1 MSGQELAT
9 TAPRAG
15 VVGLADKVEYARLL
29 AASGMLPQ
37 QYRGRPENLLWAV
50 EYATML
56 GLSPMAAITGVHVIE
71 GKPSA
76 SAALISALVRRA
88 GHRLRVTGD
97 DERAV
102 ATITRADDP
111 GFVFRSEWTIARAER
126 AGIAGKGTW
135 QRYPA
140 AMLKARAIS
149 EVARDACED
158 ALSGLCYTPE
168 ELGADVTEDGAAVD
182 PSWSPTPPVEADGP
196 LSGDDEPI
204 TLHPAPQPEQAGVV
218 DADDTAVTGA
228 VSASSL
234 ARLPADLAAQAWDAD
249 TVQALWEVY
258 ERAKAARV
266 LTAKVHHPGDPKRS
280 PALSGVIT
288 ERKVQLLADQATQ
301 DDAAAAVGEYV
312 PEVDENGV
320 LL

>member
-76 SAALISALVRRA
+76 SAGLISALVRRA

-97 DERAV
+97 DEKAV
-102 ATITRADDP
+102 ATITRVDDP
-111 GFVFRSEWTIARAER
+111 DFEFRSEWTIARAQR

-135 QRYPA
+135 QKYPA

-158 ALSGLCYTPE
+158 ALSGLHYTPE
-168 ELGADVTEDGAAVD
+168 ELGADVTEEGAVVGG
-182 PSWSPTPPVEADGP
+182 PSWTPTNVPVDA
-196 LSGDDEPI
+196 DEPAI
-204 TLHPAPQPEQAGVV
+204 LHPAPQPEQAGVV
-218 DADDTAVTGA
+218 DAELVDDAVTDA
-228 VSASSL
+228 VVSSL
-234 ARLPADLAAQAWDAD
+234 AGLPQDLAAQAWEAD
-249 TVQALWEVY
+249 TVEALREVY
-258 ERAKAARV
+258 DRAKQARV
-266 LTAKVHHPGDPKRS
+266 LTAKVHHPADPMRS
-280 PALSGVIT
+280 PALSGLIT
-288 ERKVQLLADQATQ
+288 ERKVQLLAAERPVAADGMPQ
-301 DDAAAAVGEYV
+301 DEYV

>member
-9 TAPRAG
+9 TAPRG

-76 SAALISALVRRA
+76 SAGLISALVRRA

-102 ATITRADDP
+102 ATIIRVDDP
-111 GFVFRSEWTIARAER
+111 DFEFRSEWTIARAER

-158 ALSGLCYTPE
+158 ALSGLHYTPE
-168 ELGADVTEDGAAVD
+168 ELGADVTEEGAVVGGPPWTPTTWPVD
-182 PSWSPTPPVEADGP
+182 T
-196 LSGDDEPI
+196 DEPAI
-204 TLHPAPQPEQAGVV
+204 LHPAPQPDQAGAV
-218 DADDTAVTGA
+218 DAALVDDAVADA
-228 VSASSL
+228 VASSL
-234 ARLPADLAAQAWDAD
+234 AGLPADLAAQAWEAD
-249 TVQALWEVY
+249 TVEALREVY
-258 ERAKAARV
+258 ERAKQARV

-288 ERKVQLLADQATQ
+288 ERKVQILADQATQ
-301 DDAAAAVGEYV
+301 DDAAGSVGEYV